1 MRLRNCISS
10 VSLPCSRS
18 RTTPEESSS
27 ENLYHEYMSLPTLD
41 QVRNVA
47 RRTAANHGVGEMYVY
62 GSVARG
68 DNGPHS
74 DVDFIYRLNA
84 GNKATAGVVLS
95 LKDDLE
101 SELGSPVS
109 LLSMRTLLF
118 NAEHT
123 ASGKRFYDSIKNDL
137 TRIV

>member
-1 MRLRNCISS
+1 
-10 VSLPCSRS
+10 
-18 RTTPEESSS
+18 
-27 ENLYHEYMSLPTLD
+27 MSLLTLD

>member
-1 MRLRNCISS
+1 MGTL
-10 VSLPCSRS
+10 SL
-18 RTTPEESSS
+18 E
-27 ENLYHEYMSLPTLD
+27 
-41 QVRNVA
+41 QVRSAA
-47 RRTAANHGVGEMYVY
+47 RRVAANHGVGAMYVY

-68 DNGPHS
+68 DNGPFS
-74 DVDFIYRLNA
+74 DVDLVYRLNE
-84 GNKATAGVVLS
+84 GNKATAGAILS

-123 ASGKRFYDSIKNDL
+123 ASGRRFYDAINDDL